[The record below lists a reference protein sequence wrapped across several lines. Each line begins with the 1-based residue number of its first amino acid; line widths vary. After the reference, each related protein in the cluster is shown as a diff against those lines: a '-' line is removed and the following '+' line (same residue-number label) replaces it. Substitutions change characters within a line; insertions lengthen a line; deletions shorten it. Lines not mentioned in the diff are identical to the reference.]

1 MDSDE
6 FDELMKI
13 QKRAASRIIEETNED
28 DKISLMTII
37 NELSTFKKRIPIE
50 SVILEAEQQGIS
62 EANTLSLLDQL
73 KTDRIIKLKEG
84 FIQFS

>member
-13 QKRAASRIIEETNED
+13 QKRAASRIIEESNED
-28 DKISLMTII
+28 DKISLITII
-37 NELSTFKKRIPIE
+37 NELSVSKKRIPVE
-50 SVILEAEQQGIS
+50 SVILEAEQQDIS
-62 EANTLSLLDQL
+62 ESTAISLLDQL
-73 KTDRIIKLKEG
+73 KKDRIIKVEEG